1 MVFLMLLWVGEL
13 SKSLTGADAADSTPR
28 PSGLANRS
36 AQRTGQ
42 LVAVILGCIII
53 PAGIIALLY
62 LLISYCLKRT
72 KASTHRS
79 KSSKAD
85 DEDDNR
91 NWSDYSDS
99 EEEKREISTFY
110 MYVDPGDGITQ
121 DLNGNLKTIEANI

>member
-1 MVFLMLLWVGEL
+1 MVLKQNVPRAVCNNCPNFCFLFT
-13 SKSLTGADAADSTPR
+13 S
-28 PSGLANRS
+28 
-36 AQRTGQ
+36 
-42 LVAVILGCIII
+42 
-53 PAGIIALLY
+53 
-62 LLISYCLKRT
+62 LKRT
-72 KASTHRS
+72 KASAHRS